1 MTVRERIKN
10 SKDFLEGVEFTTARA
25 NTQLSSIAKSS
36 LSRELRLMA
45 SDGELVQRIKRKGST
60 NIAYYRKPGVDM
72 RHKTWI
78 SEPSPTEYTP
88 RYC

>member
-1 MTVRERIKN
+1 MTVRERIKG
-10 SKDFLEGVEFTTARA
+10 SKDYLEGIEFTTARA

-36 LSRELRLMA
+36 ISRELRAMA
-45 SDGELVQRIKRKGST
+45 SDGELVQRIGRKGSV
-60 NIAYYRKPGVDM
+60 NIAYYRKPGLDM